1 MINTGEATAADFECL
16 GNEIVSKVKKYSG
29 VELQWEIQKIG
40 NF

>member
-1 MINTGEATAADFECL
+1 L
-16 GNEIVSKVKKYSG
+16 GNEIVCKVKKYSG